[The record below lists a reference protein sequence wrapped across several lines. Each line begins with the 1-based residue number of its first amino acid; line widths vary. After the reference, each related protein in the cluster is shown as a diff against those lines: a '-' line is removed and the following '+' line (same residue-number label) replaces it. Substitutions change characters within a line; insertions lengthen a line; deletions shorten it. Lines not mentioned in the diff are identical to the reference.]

1 MILFIMN
8 FVDISTID
16 FNKQLFALLDENK
29 KIDDNNLCLITNKQ
43 LEEDCVELICGHKF
57 NYEPIFN
64 EIKRQKT
71 FHNSLEVTRLKKDEI
86 KCPYCRKIQK
96 GLLIHNERFPKIN
109 KVNWPE
115 NMQLLPN
122 KCSYCFVSG
131 KKKGESCGKRCAK
144 DFCLSHKKIM
154 EKRELKKLEKEKKQ
168 LLIEQKKLLK
178 QKEKIQN
185 EGIKLQNYFNNLL
198 EASQNTKTLNDDNT
212 INTINKMLQK
222 INEEQK
228 TCVFSCKYVYK
239 RGKNKGLQCTC
250 KKIFKDGFCR
260 LHWKQYN
267 KKNEINKIN
276 NINKKISHNEKI
288 TITI

>member
-1 MILFIMN
+1 MD
-8 FVDISTID
+8 FVDISTLD

-29 KIDDNNLCLITNKQ
+29 KIDDNNFCLITNKQ

-96 GLLIHNERFPKIN
+96 GLLIHNEKFPKIN

-131 KKKGESCGKRCAK
+131 KKKGEPCGKRCAK

-168 LLIEQKKLLK
+168 LLKEQKQLLK
-178 QKEKIQN
+178 QKEKIQ
-185 EGIKLQNYFNNLL
+185 
-198 EASQNTKTLNDDNT
+198 NDDNT

-228 TCVFSCKYVYK
+228 THTFPCKYVYK
-239 RGKNKGLQCTC
+239 RGKNKGLQCMC
-250 KKIFKDGFCR
+250 KKVFKDDFCR

-267 KKNEINKIN
+267 KGNEIVIVTNNEKIPKQV
-276 NINKKISHNEKI
+276 IKKKTISNNEKI